1 MSRLRLF
8 RPEGSP
14 SSDAPRT
21 LSFSFYAPLIR
32 AQRALARSRGQQ
44 TVVVRPVARTVTTV
58 QGPMAVIRQDGQRL
72 PVRSAPSLF
81 VRRFDLASE

>member
-32 AQRALARSRGQQ
+32 AQRALAKSRGQQ
-44 TVVVRPVARTVTTV
+44 TAVHPIVRTITTV
-58 QGPMAVIRQDGQRL
+58 PGPMAVICPDGQRL